1 MDKFTI
7 YTDGSCDN
15 IQYPNYGGWAYLILE
30 NGNIIEQRSGND
42 IHTTNN
48 RMEMVA
54 IIESLVELPKFSE
67 VEIFTDSEYCIGVFS
82 NKYRA
87 KVNLDLIEQFKELV
101 DNKQLDVSFK
111 WVKGHSNDKYN
122 AIVDNLAN
130 KEFEKASGNKITDF
144 KRIKTDESYKK
155 EVFKNSKQNMRNK
168 LLAELIQSIINDT
181 TPKGINYI
189 QQKVDE
195 INMIFKLKY

>member
-30 NGNIIEQRSGND
+30 NGNIIEQKSGND

-67 VEIFTDSEYCIGVFS
+67 VEIFTDSEYCIGVLS

-87 KVNLDLIEQFKELV
+87 KVNLDIIEQFKELV
-101 DNKQLDVSFK
+101 NSKQLNVSFK
-111 WVKGHSNDKYN
+111 WIKGHSNDKYN
-122 AIVDNLAN
+122 TIVDNLAN
-130 KEFEKASGNKITDF
+130 EEFEKASGNKITDF
-144 KRIKTDESYKK
+144 KRIKTDEAYKK

-181 TPKGINYI
+181 TPKGIDYI
-189 QQKVDE
+189 QEKVDE
-195 INMIFKLKY
+195 INTIFKLK